1 MRGALW
7 RFRTLTALAAGLLI
21 LGGCATPRPHPGIAC
36 NLHGQSDRFPAGV
49 RQATAARSI
58 PNWDRYVS
66 QEALGLRKQIQQNFV
81 DRQESKRLLRSL
93 RPVPPQP
100 SGPPPPPSI
109 PTPSYDVL
117 VLSAGGQFG
126 AYGSGFLKGWGDRL
140 DLLPNRAEIDMVTGV
155 STGAMMATYAYLG
168 SSAEAPT
175 RAQYDA
181 LLKAQYT
188 TLRNEDV
195 FRPRSPVEFLWA
207 NSIYDSTPLQVRIE
221 QLITEDLLS
230 AVIAESK
237 RSNRLLFVGA
247 VNADS
252 GLFEYFDLIAIAG
265 DSTHD
270 RRRCY
275 AAAVLASA
283 AIPVAFSPV
292 FINGQM
298 YLDGG
303 ARQNAFFVAQV
314 AAALPAEA
322 KNLFGILHG
331 DLSVPPTTTENNLF
345 GVVARTT
352 MIATD
357 QLTLDAAYY
366 VDSEARRRGFT
377 TRWTSA
383 ANTTCQPPA
392 SDDMFSP
399 SLGQCLW
406 DIGFSRASGD
416 PSPWKEFSQI
426 RNP

>member
-1 MRGALW
+1 MRVAP
-7 RFRTLTALAAGLLI
+7 RKFRTLTAIAAGLLI
-21 LGGCATPRPHPGIAC
+21 LAGCATPRPDPGIAC
-36 NLHGQSDRFPAGV
+36 NLHGQSDRSPVGLRRAP
-49 RQATAARSI
+49 TTRSV
-58 PNWDRYVS
+58 PNWDRDVS
-66 QEALGLRKQIQQNFV
+66 QEALGLRQQIQQNFA
-81 DRQESKRLLRSL
+81 DRQEPKRLLRSL
-93 RPVPPQP
+93 RSVPPQP
-100 SGPPPPPSI
+100 GGPPPPPM
-109 PTPSYDVL
+109 PPASYDVL

-140 DLLPNRAEIDMVTGV
+140 DLLPNRAQIDMVTGV

-168 SSAEAPT
+168 SSADART

-195 FRPRSPVEFLWA
+195 FRPRLPIEFLWA
-207 NSIYDSTPLQVRIE
+207 NSVYDSTPLQVRIE
-221 QLITEDLLS
+221 QLITEDLLN
-230 AVIAESK
+230 AVVAESN

-252 GLFEYFDLIAIAG
+252 GLFEYFDLIAIAR
-265 DSTHD
+265 DLRHD
-270 RRRCY
+270 RARCY

-283 AIPVAFSPV
+283 AIPAAFNPV

-298 YLDGG
+298 YVDGG

-331 DLSVPPTTTENNLF
+331 DLNVPPTTTKNNLI
-345 GVVARTT
+345 GVITRTT

-377 TRWTSA
+377 ARWTSA
-383 ANTTCQPPA
+383 ANTTCEPPG

-406 DIGFSRASGD
+406 DFGFARATRE
-416 PSPWKEFSQI
+416 PTPWKEFSQI